1 MHLLGRFEWDR
12 SVEDRKRHHHGYF
25 ITEVNKENMMD
36 EMRKEKIQ
44 VEKRCERKKE
54 RNLTKEE

>member
-1 MHLLGRFEWDR
+1 
-12 SVEDRKRHHHGYF
+12 VEDRKRHHHGYF